1 MDAFLFALNAV
12 LPIIILFIF
21 GYLLKHFKMFND
33 IFFSQLN
40 KYIFRIAL
48 PVLLFYNIYA
58 VNDLSN
64 LNWVVIGFSVAG
76 LFLIFFMAL
85 IWVLL
90 FVKDSKQ
97 KGVILQASFRS
108 NFALIGL
115 PLAQALGSNQAIEM
129 MSVLFAIA
137 IPLNNIM
144 AVISL
149 SMFQKNEFGKVNP
162 KEIFVSVLKNP
173 LIIAVFIGI
182 IVVAIRSFI
191 PLDSENIHVF
201 TIENQ
206 LPFFYKVI
214 QWISQT
220 ASPLALIALG
230 GQFEISVIK
239 KLKNQ
244 IISGTLWR
252 IVIAPGL
259 LLSIAYFMSLRYSQF
274 DDMFPALIALFA
286 SPVAVSSVIMA
297 YEMDNDDQLAG
308 QLVVWTC
315 IGSVF
320 TIFMIIVVLRSLGVL

>member
-12 LPIIILFIF
+12 LPIIILFVL
-21 GYLLKHFKMFND
+21 GYLLKHFKVFND

-40 KYIFRIAL
+40 KYVFRIAL
-48 PVLLFYNIYA
+48 PVLLFFNIYA

-64 LNWVVIGFSVAG
+64 LNWMIIVYAIVG
-76 LFLIFFMAL
+76 LFVIFFLAL
-85 IWVLL
+85 LWVIL

-115 PLAQALGSNQAIEM
+115 PLAQALGSDQAIEM
-129 MSVLFAIA
+129 MSILFAIA

-144 AVISL
+144 AVVSL
-149 SMFQKNEFGKVNP
+149 SMFQKNEFGKVSP
-162 KEIFVSVLKNP
+162 KAIFISVLKNP

-182 IVVAIRSFI
+182 FVVAIRSFI
-191 PLDSENIHVF
+191 PLDAENIRVF

-206 LPFFYKVI
+206 LPFFYKSI

-230 GQFEISVIK
+230 GQFEMSVIK

-259 LLSIAYFMSLRYSQF
+259 LLSIAYFMSLRYNQF
-274 DDMFPALIALFA
+274 DNMFPALIALFA

-297 YEMDNDDQLAG
+297 SEMDNDEQLAG

-315 IGSVF
+315 IGSVI
-320 TIFMIIVVLRSLGVL
+320 TIFMIIVVLRSLDVL